1 MSAEPLE
8 ILNRTLKKP
17 LILGGSGFV
26 GSALIRHLHQ
36 LGLPMQA
43 LQYRGFLPDH
53 FGIKIWQGGLETFDW
68 PSLEADPPDVIFHAA
83 RMAGK
88 NEKDRQKAA
97 QRNAAA
103 NRHLLDWM
111 ERQAEPPLLIFVSG
125 TLVYGSCGD
134 AAVKEVAP
142 LRPTSFQRAYHQ
154 AEKPILEAQRA
165 GTLPIIIAR
174 PGWIYG
180 PGSQWFDAFYERPL
194 LRKKRIPVFDKG
206 QNWLSLLHVADAAG
220 MMWHLARHA
229 PAGHVFNLWNGP
241 PLLQRDFAGR
251 LAEKSGAHLMHK
263 SGRWLRL
270 RYDAALAEAFTF
282 SLKADTLYPEIWA
295 SYEARYPTVD
305 QWLAERYS

>member
-1 MSAEPLE
+1 LE
-8 ILNRTLKKP
+8 TLNRTINHP

-26 GSALIRHLHQ
+26 GSALIRYLHRE
-36 LGLPMQA
+36 GVAMQA
-43 LQYRGFLPDH
+43 LQNRGLLPDH
-53 FGIKIWQGGLETFDW
+53 FGIKVHQGGLESFEW
-68 PSLEADPPDVIFHAA
+68 ARLEAAPPSVIFHVA

-103 NRHLLDWM
+103 NRRLLDWM
-111 ERQAEPPLLIFVSG
+111 ERQADPPLLIFASG

-134 AAVKEVAP
+134 ASVKEDAP

-154 AEKPILEAQRA
+154 AEKPILEAQQA
-165 GTLPIIIAR
+165 GTLPIIIVR

-194 LRKKRIPVFDKG
+194 LRKRRIPVFDKG
-206 QNWLSLLHVADAAG
+206 HNWLSLLHVADAAA

-241 PLLQRDFAGR
+241 ALLQRDFAGR
-251 LAEKSGAHLMHK
+251 LAEKAGARLMNK
-263 SGRWLRL
+263 SRRWLRL

-282 SLKADTLYPEIWA
+282 SLKADTLYSEIWA
-295 SYEARYPTVD
+295 SYEARYPSVD
-305 QWLAERYS
+305 QWLMERYP